1 MSHVKG
7 SHLANTRAF
16 ILSSFGAEGY
26 AKVTELLAPGARD
39 AIESVTGVGWYPV
52 ELHRDLLH
60 ALDRAHDA
68 GGDHEVVR
76 RAAASDIEFAVTRIH
91 RLFFR
96 FANPG
101 FVLERATDIW
111 VRFYDSG
118 VWDVTRF
125 TDTSAAGTVRA
136 FAIAEPLYCEYVRG
150 FILRLFELVGAKE
163 PHAKHTKCR
172 ARGDG
177 ACRFE
182 GEWK

>member
-1 MSHVKG
+1 LSHVKG
-7 SHLANTRAF
+7 SHLANTRGF
-16 ILSSFGAEGY
+16 ILSSFGPDGY
-26 AKVTELLAPGARD
+26 AKVAELLSPATRE

-52 ELHRDLLH
+52 ELHRELLH

-68 GGDHEVVR
+68 DRGHEVVR

-101 FVLERATDIW
+101 FLLERATDIW

-125 TDTSAAGTVRA
+125 TDTSAAGTLRD
-136 FAIAEPLYCEYVRG
+136 FAITDPLYCEYVRG
-150 FILRLFELVGAKE
+150 FILRLFELVGARE
-163 PHAKHTKCR
+163 PRTKHTKCR
-172 ARGDG
+172 ARGDAG
-177 ACRFE
+177 CRFE